1 LSVPTPPSPAAT
13 ASTRFGGLVLT
24 SGPGVI
30 RPRPWTVAQSAWAA
44 ELAPGLPP
52 GPILELC
59 AGCGVIGLEAARRSG
74 RRVVLVDASA
84 EACRWAEH
92 NAATNGLR
100 DRVEV
105 RRAPAAT
112 ALAGGERF
120 PLILA
125 DPPYLPRD
133 EVGRYPEDPVHAIDG
148 GADGLDV
155 LREILALLPAHLA
168 AGGAALVQVWG
179 PAQADEVA
187 VILRTT
193 ASPLTAVAVRA
204 HDERRALVELR

>member
-1 LSVPTPPSPAAT
+1 MSAPAPSASAT
-13 ASTRFGGLVLT
+13 SLLRFGGLDLA

-74 RRVVLVDASA
+74 RPIVLVDASA

-105 RRAPAAT
+105 RQRAGSCPEGAHRLLGHTARTAAQH
-112 ALAGGERF
+112 
-120 PLILA
+120 
-125 DPPYLPRD
+125 LP
-133 EVGRYPEDPVHAIDG
+133 
-148 GADGLDV
+148 
-155 LREILALLPAHLA
+155 
-168 AGGAALVQVWG
+168 
-179 PAQADEVA
+179 
-187 VILRTT
+187 
-193 ASPLTAVAVRA
+193 
-204 HDERRALVELR
+204 